1 MEKIIKTL
9 QEVNNMKDLMTVNTV
24 TPGGFPKLKII
35 YNNKEFMI
43 WKENTLRILQSLK
56 EDKIITDTIDLLEN
70 GFKGGWND
78 ESDLKNLQ
86 AKINIII
93 KDIDDFMTNKE
104 DVEIDTPKKLK
115 KGTVVKT
122 TFDEYT
128 LIKQVGQGGNGRVF
142 SATNLDGDSVAIKFV
157 MKNISR
163 EKTKRFKNEI
173 NFCERHKHKNIV
185 ELLDRGYKKL
195 DNEEYIFYVMP
206 LYKETLR
213 DKINAK
219 IKHEDA
225 EKIFIGLLE
234 GLEYVHD
241 FEVIHRDIKP
251 ENIMF
256 NENSL
261 EPIICD
267 FGIAH
272 FVEDE
277 MLTCVETNVDSRMAN
292 HKYAAPEQ
300 NNKKKEVTKQ
310 TDIYA
315 AGLILIEMFTDD
327 IPGGTNYKKIE
338 SVAPEYKYLD
348 DVFEKLYEHE
358 AHKRL
363 YPVKNIIDE
372 INKLK
377 GNCTNVQENLVIS
390 EVISTEDFTARVTN
404 LDYTEGYISFNLE
417 SKPPYNWLQSFRI
430 GLSCYSDKLMSDIC
444 RNDIIYGTST
454 ISIPISADEYDDNI
468 KKIVENIIDLINKTN
483 KRYSEVIKRLRID
496 KQQEKEEIKK
506 RDSHIMDILN
516 SIDLEN

>member
-1 MEKIIKTL
+1 
-9 QEVNNMKDLMTVNTV
+9 MKDLMTVNTV
-24 TPGGFPKLKII
+24 TSGGFPKLKII
-35 YNNKEFMI
+35 HNNQEFMT

-142 SATNLDGDSVAIKFV
+142 SATNLDGYSVAIKFV

-234 GLEYVHD
+234 GL
-241 FEVIHRDIKP
+241 
-251 ENIMF
+251 
-256 NENSL
+256 
-261 EPIICD
+261 
-267 FGIAH
+267 
-272 FVEDE
+272 
-277 MLTCVETNVDSRMAN
+277 
-292 HKYAAPEQ
+292 
-300 NNKKKEVTKQ
+300 
-310 TDIYA
+310 
-315 AGLILIEMFTDD
+315 
-327 IPGGTNYKKIE
+327 
-338 SVAPEYKYLD
+338 
-348 DVFEKLYEHE
+348 
-358 AHKRL
+358 
-363 YPVKNIIDE
+363 
-372 INKLK
+372 
-377 GNCTNVQENLVIS
+377 
-390 EVISTEDFTARVTN
+390 
-404 LDYTEGYISFNLE
+404 
-417 SKPPYNWLQSFRI
+417 
-430 GLSCYSDKLMSDIC
+430 
-444 RNDIIYGTST
+444 
-454 ISIPISADEYDDNI
+454 
-468 KKIVENIIDLINKTN
+468 
-483 KRYSEVIKRLRID
+483 
-496 KQQEKEEIKK
+496 
-506 RDSHIMDILN
+506 
-516 SIDLEN
+516 

>member
-104 DVEIDTPKKLK
+104 DVEIDTQKKLK

-185 ELLDRGYKKL
+185 
-195 DNEEYIFYVMP
+195 
-206 LYKETLR
+206 
-213 DKINAK
+213 
-219 IKHEDA
+219 
-225 EKIFIGLLE
+225 
-234 GLEYVHD
+234 
-241 FEVIHRDIKP
+241 
-251 ENIMF
+251 
-256 NENSL
+256 
-261 EPIICD
+261 
-267 FGIAH
+267 
-272 FVEDE
+272 
-277 MLTCVETNVDSRMAN
+277 
-292 HKYAAPEQ
+292 
-300 NNKKKEVTKQ
+300 
-310 TDIYA
+310 
-315 AGLILIEMFTDD
+315 
-327 IPGGTNYKKIE
+327 
-338 SVAPEYKYLD
+338 
-348 DVFEKLYEHE
+348 
-358 AHKRL
+358 
-363 YPVKNIIDE
+363 
-372 INKLK
+372 
-377 GNCTNVQENLVIS
+377 
-390 EVISTEDFTARVTN
+390 
-404 LDYTEGYISFNLE
+404 
-417 SKPPYNWLQSFRI
+417 
-430 GLSCYSDKLMSDIC
+430 
-444 RNDIIYGTST
+444 RN
-454 ISIPISADEYDDNI
+454 
-468 KKIVENIIDLINKTN
+468 
-483 KRYSEVIKRLRID
+483 
-496 KQQEKEEIKK
+496 
-506 RDSHIMDILN
+506 
-516 SIDLEN
+516 